1 MIQLKDLKR
10 EQWYLYV
17 GLLTEQQKNDLILQW
32 YAPDCYF
39 LIPQWYA
46 PDCYFNPIQD
56 IKDNWVISVEEMANC
71 TNEEFMWV
79 KDLPLIIYEP
89 KPSPPPFN

>member
-1 MIQLKDLKR
+1 MIQLKDLTR
-10 EQWYLYV
+10 EQYDLYV
-17 GLLTEQQKNDLILQW
+17 GLLTDQQKNDLILQW

-39 LIPQWYA
+39 
-46 PDCYFNPIQD
+46 NPIQD
-56 IKDNWVISVEEMANC
+56 LNDNWVISVEEMANC
-71 TNEEFMWV
+71 TNELFMWV

>member
-1 MIQLKDLKR
+1 MITLKDLKI
-10 EQWYLYV
+10 EQYDLYV
-17 GLLTEQQKNDLILQW
+17 GLLTEKQKNDLLLQE
-32 YAPDCYF
+32 
-39 LIPQWYA
+39 YA

-56 IKDNWVISVEEMANC
+56 LNDNWVISVEEIANC
-71 TNEEFMWV
+71 VNEEFMWV

>member
-1 MIQLKDLKR
+1 MKLTDITTDK
-10 EQWYLYV
+10 YSLYV
-17 GLLTEQQKNDLILQW
+17 GLLTIQQKDSLLLQS
-32 YAPDCYF
+32 
-39 LIPQWYA
+39 YA

-56 IKDNWVISVEEMANC
+56 LNDNWIISVEEMANC

-89 KPSPPPFN
+89 KPTPPIR

>member
-1 MIQLKDLKR
+1 MITLKDLKR
-10 EQWYLYV
+10 EQWDLYV
-17 GLLTEQQKNDLILQW
+17 GLLTEQQKSDLL
-32 YAPDCYF
+32 
-39 LIPQWYA
+39 LQWYA

-56 IKDNWVISVEEMANC
+56 LNDNWVISVEEMANC
-71 TNEEFMWV
+71 VNDEFMWV